1 MKKSSTILKTLIVL
15 LLLNFFCS
23 TTFSQCSVGSL
34 SGTITAPTSGSWT
47 GVSATYNQHTVVN
60 GLVAGETYEIKNN
73 VGNRI
78 CVYDASNNL
87 VLYSN
92 DSHVSFVAP
101 TGVSSI
107 KVVIC
112 NNGVNNGNFQIK
124 CSYCGTSDPT
134 GSGNCIATNNSNT
147 TLAIDNP
154 GWLGQQYFS
163 APSFNTYIR
172 LKNLVKDE
180 SYTIFQ
186 GHCGTN
192 ERNYVLV
199 RMGNS
204 PSGAV
209 VAQGYLPL
217 SFVSP
222 ETSDN
227 SGNNSG
233 GPGTGPYQF
242 YLHIF
247 KSHACDGTNFE
258 QMCGQRF
265 SFGPTIPLSVIVSSF
280 TGEPTNNGNL
290 LEWSTTTEINNDF
303 FEVEATEDGEHY
315 RTVGKL
321 LGSGI
326 GTFRETK
333 NYSLM
338 DENATFGT
346 TIYRLKQVDVDGKV
360 SYPSTIAVNRKGTN
374 DLTIAPNPFKNELK
388 INLNVDEQGTYNFNF
403 VDALGKNYTIQKDL
417 FKGYNQMNVDLS
429 TTLQSGFY
437 ILKITNQVGEIINTT
452 KIIKE

>member
-23 TTFSQCSVGSL
+23 TAFSQCAVGSL
-34 SGTITAPTSGSWT
+34 SGTITAPTTDSWT
-47 GVSATYNQHTVVN
+47 SVTATYNQHTVVN
-60 GLVAGETYEIKNN
+60 GLVAGETYEIKND

-87 VLYSN
+87 VLFSN
-92 DSHVSFVAP
+92 DSYVTFVAP

-112 NNGVNNGNFQIK
+112 NNNGVNNGNFQIK
-124 CSYCGTSDPT
+124 CSYCETSDPT
-134 GSGNCIATNNSNT
+134 GSGNCIATNDSWT
-147 TLAIDNP
+147 TLAISNP
-154 GWLGQQYFS
+154 GWLGQQYFN

-172 LKNLVKDE
+172 LTNVVANTP
-180 SYTIFQ
+180 YTIFQ
-186 GHCGTN
+186 GHCGN
-192 ERNYVLV
+192 NDRNYVV
-199 RMGNS
+199 ITCGNNQTGTIVS
-204 PSGAV
+204 K
-209 VAQGYLPL
+209 GYLPH
-217 SFVSP
+217 SFVAP
-222 ETSDN
+222 YTGDN
-227 SGNNSG
+227 SSNK
-233 GPGTGPYQF
+233 Y

-258 QMCGQRF
+258 QMCSQRF
-265 SFGPTIPLSVIVSSF
+265 SFGPTIPLSVVIAAF

-290 LEWSTTTEINNDF
+290 VEWSTTTEINNDF

-321 LGSGI
+321 IGSGI

-338 DENATFGT
+338 DEAANFGT

-360 SYPSTIAVNRKGTN
+360 SYPSTVAVNRKGTN
-374 DLTIAPNPFKNELK
+374 DITVAPNPFKNDLK
-388 INLNVDEQGTYNFNF
+388 ININVDEQGTYNFNF
-403 VDALGKNYTIQKDL
+403 GDALGKNYSIQKEL
-417 FKGYNQMNVDLS
+417 IKGYNQLNVDLS

-437 ILKITNQVGEIINTT
+437 ILKITNQVGEVINTT